1 MTLKIIKSLLE
12 QPREVESGAVF
23 QLLTVLFDR
32 QELIMSALSDL
43 QAAVQAVQTAVTA
56 AVSAL
61 GAATYGGVAPA
72 DVETAV
78 TALNNAAASL
88 NNAVTPPAAAPAET
102 PAAS

>member
-1 MTLKIIKSLLE
+1 MTLKIIKSLVE
-12 QPREVESGAVF
+12 QPKEIPSGAVF

-61 GAATYGGVAPA
+61 GAANGGVAPA

-88 NNAVTPPAAAPAET
+88 NNAVTPPAEM